1 MTHTVLKI
9 AAVDHFFERRQ
20 AVDQLLAKASNVT
33 LVARVARIERELR
46 RYLEAKWNVLSEAA
60 VDEAGRL
67 ARQGAL
73 PDRIERAVRNIMRRW
88 PDEVRGRIRSDARE
102 AYWLSRTAAW
112 QHALGRSKVPLT
124 YTTKGNPTV
133 LVKAPPAAVA
143 INPSFS
149 LIDETAVERIGNH
162 QELWIGDHYDRHV
175 SQVVRESAKQTSLIE
190 GRGRAQAGRDM
201 ERSVRDSLGIVAT
214 PAGFLGDKEQYFEG
228 LAANAV
234 TTSRSFGHLVSF
246 GELGVTHY
254 EIDNPSD
261 DRTCAVCSHMIGKEF
276 STRQGLD
283 TMEAE
288 LGANSKEGVR
298 DAHPWLH
305 YGNLTEISEMP
316 GNVGAADS
324 SALAARGLNVP
335 PFHFRCRCA
344 IVVSDTSIFGPSQ
357 MPEVG
362 S

>member
-1 MTHTVLKI
+1 VTHTVLKL

-20 AVDQLLAKASNVT
+20 AVDRLLAKASNVT

-46 RYLEAKWNVLSEAA
+46 RYLEAKWNALSEAA

-67 ARQGAL
+67 ARQGAS
-73 PDRIERAVRNIMRRW
+73 PERIERAVRSIMRRW
-88 PDEVRGRIRSDARE
+88 PDEVRDKIRTDVRD

-112 QHALGRSKVPLT
+112 QHALGRSKAPLT
-124 YTTKGNPTV
+124 YTTKGNLVV
-133 LVKAPPAAVA
+133 LAKAPSAEAA

-149 LIDETAVERIGNH
+149 LIDEAAVERIGNH

-175 SQVVRESAKQTSLIE
+175 SQVVRDSAKQTSLIE

-201 ERSVRDSLGIVAT
+201 ERSVRESLGIVVT
-214 PAGFLGDKEQYFEG
+214 SAGFRGTKEQYFEG

-234 TTSRSFGHLVSF
+234 TTSRSFGHLTSF
-246 GELGVTHY
+246 GELGITHY

-261 DRTCAVCSHMIGKEF
+261 DRTCSVCSHMVGKEF
-276 STRQGLD
+276 SVRQGLD

-288 LGANSKEGVR
+288 LGADSKEGVR

-305 YGNLTEISEMP
+305 YGKLIEVSEKP
-316 GNVGAADS
+316 GKVGAEDS
-324 SALAARGLNVP
+324 SALAALGFNVP

-344 IVVSDTSIFGPSQ
+344 IVVSDSSVFGS
-357 MPEVG
+357 